1 MKKLLGSTLAI
12 ALFVPA
18 IANAELLKN
27 FKMSGSLETDAVSA
41 TNVTDFKTKKYD
53 NIGTVQTRLMVHSD
67 WDVLDDVHAR
77 VSLDKNNRTYGTG
90 AENLQTVQAAVTVDE
105 AYVKVDKLFGG
116 LDATVGRQYYG
127 EPGDL
132 VIYFGP
138 KYDLYGMPITALDAG
153 RFDVNGDKGGMTL
166 LAAKAVG
173 GVVGSSNTGNV
184 DIYGID
190 LHVRPADGTALSA
203 YLYDRTTINSGTG
216 PLGVVGNDYLYLAGL
231 KAKVSAAGAWLKA
244 EFDKNFGANRTVPG
258 NNRGVYGTTANY
270 TGWEGKV
277 DLGVKVSALTLWAQ
291 GGVGSGG
298 TTPGQIFQSI
308 AGDYRPGS
316 IYGRFAANAN
326 SLSSVG
332 SGSPVGS
339 LDNGSLGNRVII
351 GAGFKVNPPMLSK
364 LTTGFS
370 WWSFR
375 PGDSL
380 GRVNLGQEYDID
392 LTWAHSE
399 NVTLSAGVGDF
410 QPDNAIN
417 ANNGAGGTSPA
428 RLGYADL
435 AVKF

>member
-1 MKKLLGSTLAI
+1 MKKLLGSTLVA
-12 ALFVPA
+12 ALLVPA
-18 IANAELLKN
+18 VANAELLKN

-41 TNVTDFKTKKYD
+41 TNITDFKTSKYD
-53 NIGTVQTRLMVHSD
+53 DIGTVQARAMVHAD
-67 WDVLDDVHAR
+67 WDVLDDVHAH
-77 VSLDKNNRTYGTG
+77 VSIHNNYNFGSNVEAKSAT
-90 AENLQTVQAAVTVDE
+90 ALDE

-116 LDATVGRQYYG
+116 LDTTIGRQSYG

-138 KYDLYGMPITALDAG
+138 KYDLYGMPVTALDAG

-166 LAAKAVG
+166 LAAKVVG

-190 LHVRPADGTALSA
+190 LHVRPADNTALSA
-203 YLYDRTTINSGTG
+203 YLYNRTTINSGTG

-231 KAKVSAAGAWLKA
+231 KAKVSAAGSWVKA

-270 TGWEGKV
+270 TGWEGKL
-277 DLGVKVSALTLWAQ
+277 DLGVKAGPVTLWGQ

-298 TTPGQIFQSI
+298 TTVGQTFQAI

-316 IYGRFAANAN
+316 IYGRFAANSN
-326 SLSSVG
+326 SLSSLG
-332 SGSPVGS
+332 SASPSGS

-351 GAGFKVNPPMLSK
+351 GAGLKVNPVSK

-375 PGDSL
+375 PGNSL
-380 GRVNLGQEYDID
+380 SRVMLGNEYDLD
-392 LTWAHSE
+392 FTWAHSE

-410 QPDNAIN
+410 QPGNAID
-417 ANNGAGGTSPA
+417 ANNGPGGTSPA
-428 RLGYADL
+428 RLGFADV
-435 AVKF
+435 AFKF